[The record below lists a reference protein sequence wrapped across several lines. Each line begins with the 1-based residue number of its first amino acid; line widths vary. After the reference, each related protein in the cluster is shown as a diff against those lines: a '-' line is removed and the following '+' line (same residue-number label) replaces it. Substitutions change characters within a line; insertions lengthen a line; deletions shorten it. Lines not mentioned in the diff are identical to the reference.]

1 MNYTK
6 SIAIVIILAGI
17 GIIIAAVTSSILQLQ
32 IAGAL
37 AGVGFICLGLLQLK
51 RDQERR
57 RDEERF
63 EQIIAK
69 LEQIQQELQK
79 EEQTKGSGVVIADV
93 IASGLKYYSEYM
105 TKPKKEEKK
114 E

>member
-17 GIIIAAVTSSILQLQ
+17 GIIITAVTSSMLQLQ

-51 RDQERR
+51 RDQDRKQNKQ
-57 RDEERF
+57 RF